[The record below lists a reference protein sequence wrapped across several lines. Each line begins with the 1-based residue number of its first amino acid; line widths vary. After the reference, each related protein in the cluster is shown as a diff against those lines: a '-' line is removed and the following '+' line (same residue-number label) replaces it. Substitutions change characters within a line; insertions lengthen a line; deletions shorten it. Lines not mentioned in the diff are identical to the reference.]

1 MTLKVNSRKGNTMDL
16 NVTLNGSKQ
25 IYIVRSKAPDPT
37 NPEDVIDLSGST
49 ICADQPIAV
58 WSGNQY
64 AIVPNQQGLSND
76 HAYDQ
81 LLPVTKWGKNFI
93 VPMTAANTQ
102 LNIMRIVALQDG
114 TEVSLNRGTNAPTV
128 HTLNSGET
136 FMQRMVQAYN
146 NTSPQNS
153 SFYVTAT
160 KPVQVYLSSTSA
172 GVNNW
177 YDDDGNNHLP
187 SNPSMTLIPPLEFL
201 TDTTIFHT
209 YNGGDGL
216 LTHMINLVAPTS
228 KTGSILLDGVATTGW
243 KTIPANNAYSQL
255 TREITD
261 GTHIITAPEKVFTG
275 YTFGIGEGEAYLYPV
290 GYDFTPKQDSLFLL
304 DDGPQYNVHHNSNRS
319 NWNAKGV
326 SPTEGGWHLDKVLKD
341 NDRYELDSVF
351 VCDSTILTFPIKT
364 YNTWYKV
371 KWEIEGSIQGRGYFD
386 PLEQLSAD
394 VPRPELNHQFHLL
407 PIKQNNAPYEDFE
420 VRGILLRKPIFCDI
434 PEEKWERDTFNT
446 IVRVLRQYN
455 DTTWRAICIGDTLQF
470 FYDSLYSQSDL
481 SQYDLTKKDHTSF
494 IATTSGTVNPD
505 KWKYNIGLGTHT
517 FQRHYISS
525 NGCDSLST
533 IKIYVCPRYYTEED
547 TVVCEE
553 RTKYLNFG
561 RFFERYSRN
570 NSWPKADTVLYDTL
584 RAVECMNA
592 PDFDEFRPY
601 CPDYNGCDSVM
612 RLHLKVMRLYTN
624 TKRQNQCMSM
634 GSTYEWREPGSG
646 RLIAVFDANT
656 MTKDSLYTFRDTV
669 RYNPCERCPGG
680 QCDSVRNILHL
691 QFVSDAGQEHTIH
704 VCQGKTYTYT
714 NENYTQFFD
723 SNGKRCNTP
732 YVYTGTVDI
741 YGYNDYGQYGKM
753 CSFEDEVTFYID
765 TVYHDQMTY
774 DTICWDPAN
783 TAQTYAWEGHSKFNA
798 IPVTRDG
805 IFHYYDTMRTSC
817 RCDSI
822 CVLRLTVGK
831 PYEIPTVREICDDD
845 SVSWQDTLYYG
856 YKWQGEIPAGKIGKL
871 INTPT
876 YTTRRELKSRY
887 DCDSILT
894 FALAVHPTYIA
905 ERKDTFVCANEIY
918 HFYGTDYNT
927 PDNRWT
933 PGQAYELTIHDQTKI
948 YGCDSMVLHRVKV
961 YPIYLDERE
970 ANDTVCQVLG
980 SVAYYDWST
989 PGHEEWNTRH
999 LQPVNTPGTYELEDP
1014 LTTIHGCDS
1023 IIHRT
1028 LVVLPTYDLS
1038 FPRQMS
1044 SEDTIHWEVAHQMR
1058 IYAGEKAEFDNP
1070 DHLPVVVC
1078 PSGPWLR
1085 LGSHPP
1091 PAGRS
1096 DLPRHHL

>member
-1 MTLKVNSRKGNTMDL
+1 MKHRLHIVLVFLLAFCQSVLIWGQSAASRTLPDVTSTEGREFFVAWLPNGGSEPSSTDLKLLLIASSRKSNTIVVEMPNGATQNYPVSANGSIEIEIDRQAVYWNPSAAEEEMVLEKGIRVYSAVDELFTLYSINQMGAPGSFSFDGAHILPVEAIGTEYMVQTNDADATATEFVIMSTKPGRTNVTMTLKVNSRKGNTMDL

-326 SPTEGGWHLDKVLKD
+326 SPTEGGWYLDKVLKD

-420 VRGILLRKPIFCDI
+420 VRGILLRKPLFCDI

-481 SQYDLTKKDHTSF
+481 SQYDPTKKDHTSF

-680 QCDSVRNILHL
+680 QCDSVRYILHL

-704 VCQGKTYTYT
+704 VCQG
-714 NENYTQFFD
+714 N
-723 SNGKRCNTP
+723 
-732 YVYTGTVDI
+732 
-741 YGYNDYGQYGKM
+741 
-753 CSFEDEVTFYID
+753 
-765 TVYHDQMTY
+765 
-774 DTICWDPAN
+774 
-783 TAQTYAWEGHSKFNA
+783 
-798 IPVTRDG
+798 
-805 IFHYYDTMRTSC
+805 
-817 RCDSI
+817 
-822 CVLRLTVGK
+822 
-831 PYEIPTVREICDDD
+831 
-845 SVSWQDTLYYG
+845 
-856 YKWQGEIPAGKIGKL
+856 
-871 INTPT
+871 
-876 YTTRRELKSRY
+876 
-887 DCDSILT
+887 
-894 FALAVHPTYIA
+894 
-905 ERKDTFVCANEIY
+905 
-918 HFYGTDYNT
+918 
-927 PDNRWT
+927 
-933 PGQAYELTIHDQTKI
+933 
-948 YGCDSMVLHRVKV
+948 
-961 YPIYLDERE
+961 
-970 ANDTVCQVLG
+970 
-980 SVAYYDWST
+980 
-989 PGHEEWNTRH
+989 
-999 LQPVNTPGTYELEDP
+999 
-1014 LTTIHGCDS
+1014 
-1023 IIHRT
+1023 
-1028 LVVLPTYDLS
+1028 
-1038 FPRQMS
+1038 
-1044 SEDTIHWEVAHQMR
+1044 
-1058 IYAGEKAEFDNP
+1058 
-1070 DHLPVVVC
+1070 
-1078 PSGPWLR
+1078 
-1085 LGSHPP
+1085 
-1091 PAGRS
+1091 
-1096 DLPRHHL
+1096 